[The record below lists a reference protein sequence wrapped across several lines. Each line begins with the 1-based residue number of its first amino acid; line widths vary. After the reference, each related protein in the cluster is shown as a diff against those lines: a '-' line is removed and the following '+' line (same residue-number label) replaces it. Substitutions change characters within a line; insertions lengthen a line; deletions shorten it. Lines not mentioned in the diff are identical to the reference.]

1 MWHDPLDIIWR
12 AADNP
17 RPVFA
22 AEDLDGVPPEIRKQL
37 TEMGILRASATAT
50 HVVCDACFEHH
61 VEKVM
66 PIQYPDKT
74 TRFFIRCPENGRV
87 EVPRKRLF
95 QWTVDFGPILT
106 SLATA
111 LSAKGSSTE
120 IVPGRVWNLGRA
132 ALAGKS
138 KPVWVARGLAWP
150 DAGQLAQSIPKGR
163 SPVLFYLGQAA
174 DDDLLG
180 IPRESIIEL
189 RTVVHLDGSIVV
201 GRDAIEVQL
210 ADVEAPP
217 SKRQQKKQSPRDATV
232 GALKREL
239 HERILSVKSAIR
251 NADDTGT
258 PFDPPRVTQE
268 ALAEAVGVHPST
280 LSRAINE
287 SSDLELKIMLQT
299 IENEDMI
306 RKYSR

>member
-1 MWHDPLDIIWR
+1 MWRDPLDIIWR

-17 RPVFA
+17 NPVFA
-22 AEDLDGVPPEIRKQL
+22 AEDLDGMPPEIRARL
-37 TEMGILRASATAT
+37 MELNILRPSATAT

-61 VEKVM
+61 VEKVTS
-66 PIQYPDKT
+66 IKYPDKT
-74 TRFFIRCPENGRV
+74 TRFFIHCPKNRRV
-87 EVPRKRLF
+87 EVPRERLF
-95 QWTVDFGPILT
+95 QWTVDFEPILT

-174 DDDLLG
+174 DDDLLR
-180 IPRESIIEL
+180 IPRESIVEL
-189 RTVVHLDGSIVV
+189 RTVVHLDGDVV
-201 GRDAIEVQL
+201 VDRDAIEAQL
-210 ADVEAPP
+210 TNVESPP
-217 SKRQQKKQSPRDATV
+217 DKKPQKKQSPRDATV

-239 HERILSVKSAIR
+239 HERILSMKSAIR

-258 PFDPPRVTQE
+258 AFDLPRVTQRE
-268 ALAEAVGVHPST
+268 LAEAIKVSESSM
-280 LSRAINE
+280 SRAINE
-287 SSDLELKIMLQT
+287 SDDPWLKILLQT
-299 IENEDMI
+299 TESEDMI